1 MNHFSVQ
8 IDNRSQITN
17 LLTHLFSDVKPKGFE
32 VLNGLQGRLFSS
44 SVIEKHIDQEERHGI
59 KILNLNNQQS
69 LKSMSSGEQKKM
81 LLQHVLSTSPNFI
94 VLVNPFDHLDVTTQ
108 AYLKQTLLSIS
119 KKIILV
125 QLVSRIEDIL
135 PFTTVFFRLNSSDL
149 IPYQNAAS
157 FWKTNQKQPA
167 CASKII
173 PKPLKRN
180 FIKNTTLVSFKK
192 VSVRFDGKPVLQEI
206 TWQIQKGEFWH
217 LLGPNGSGKS
227 TLLAMITGD
236 SHKGYGQNLTL
247 FGNRKGSGESVWD
260 IKKHIGYFTPAMTDT
275 FKGYHSL
282 QNMLISGFH
291 DSIGLYVHPSDS
303 EKIVAQQ
310 WLKLIHLQAKKDT
323 YFHQLTVG
331 EKRLLMVARAMIKHP
346 PLLILDEPTT
356 GLDDTNAKLFITLVN
371 KIANETNTA
380 ILFVSHRQ
388 EIGLKPKFT
397 YQLQMTPKGSIG
409 KIV

>member
-8 IDNRSQITN
+8 IDNRSQITD
-17 LLTHLFSDVKPKGFE
+17 LLAQLFSDVKPKGFE
-32 VLNGLQGRLFSS
+32 ALDGLQGRLFSG
-44 SVIEKHIDQEERHGI
+44 SVIENYIDQEERHGI
-59 KILNLNNQQS
+59 KTLNLHTSQS
-69 LKSMSSGEQKKM
+69 LKSMSSGEQKKA
-81 LLQHVLSTSPNFI
+81 LLYHVLSTSPGFL
-94 VLVNPFDHLDVTTQ
+94 VLVNPFDHLDVTTR
-108 AYLKQTLLSIS
+108 AYLKETLLNIS
-119 KKIILV
+119 KEIILV

-135 PFTTVFFRLNSSDL
+135 PFTTLFFRLNSSDL

-157 FWKTNQKQPA
+157 LWKANQEQHSFS
-167 CASKII
+167 SKLI
-173 PKPLKRN
+173 PKPLRKSSL
-180 FIKNTTLVSFKK
+180 KNTTLVSFKK
-192 VSVRFDGKPVLQEI
+192 VSVHFNGKPVLQDI
-206 TWQIQKGEFWH
+206 TWQIKKGEFWH
-217 LLGPNGSGKS
+217 LTGPNGSGKS
-227 TLLAMITGD
+227 TLLTMITGD

-260 IKKHIGYFTPAMTDT
+260 IKQHIGYFTPAMDHM

-282 QNMLISGFH
+282 KNMLISGFH

-303 EKIVAQQ
+303 EKNLAQQ
-310 WLKLIHLQAKKDT
+310 WLELIHLQDKKDT
-323 YFHQLTVG
+323 HFHNLSLG

-356 GLDDTNAKLFITLVN
+356 GLDDSNAKLFITLVN
-371 KIANETNTA
+371 KLANETDTT
-380 ILFVSHRQ
+380 ILFVSHRA